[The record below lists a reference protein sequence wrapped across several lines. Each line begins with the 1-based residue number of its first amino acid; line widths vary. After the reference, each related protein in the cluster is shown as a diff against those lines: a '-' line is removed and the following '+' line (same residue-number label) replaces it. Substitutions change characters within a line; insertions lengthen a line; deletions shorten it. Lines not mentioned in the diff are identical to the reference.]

1 MKSHLR
7 TRYLVAVCATLFLA
21 SPLLAQS
28 RGQRRRQPPDQFA
41 TVNGVRLHYLDWGG
55 HGDVLLFLAG
65 LGDSVH
71 RFDSFAPRFLDRF
84 HAVGFTRR
92 GQEASAKPST
102 GYALRTLAD
111 DIRAFMDLKGIGHAT
126 LVGHSIA
133 GAEMTTFAALY
144 PTRLRALVYLDAAY
158 DYAQAH
164 ELDAG
169 GGLASANPDLSLEA
183 ISRASRVHPDYAAI
197 TVPALAFFVL
207 YDTPY
212 VTSQMDARA
221 RANSELAFRILE
233 GGYKREQIDLFR
245 TTVKHGRV
253 IEWHDTNHFFFD
265 DPKHSVEA
273 ARIIREFLQMP

>member
-1 MKSHLR
+1 
-7 TRYLVAVCATLFLA
+7 
-21 SPLLAQS
+21 
-28 RGQRRRQPPDQFA
+28 
-41 TVNGVRLHYLDWGG
+41 
-55 HGDVLLFLAG
+55 VLLFLAG
-65 LGDSVH
+65 LGDSVR

-84 HAVGFTRR
+84 HAVGLTRR
-92 GQEASAKPST
+92 GQEESAKPST

-111 DIRAFMDLKGIGHAT
+111 DIRAFMDLKGIGRAT

-133 GAEMTTFAALY
+133 GAEMTTFAAVY
-144 PTRLRALVYLDAAY
+144 PTRLTALVYLDAAY
-158 DYAQAH
+158 DYAQAY
-164 ELDAG
+164 ELAAG

-183 ISRASRVHPDYAAI
+183 ISRASRVHPEYAAI

-221 RANSELAFRILE
+221 RAKSELAFRILE
-233 GGYKREQIDLFR
+233 GRYKREQIDLFR

-265 DPKHSVEA
+265 DPKHSAEA
-273 ARIIREFLQMP
+273 ARIIREFLEMP